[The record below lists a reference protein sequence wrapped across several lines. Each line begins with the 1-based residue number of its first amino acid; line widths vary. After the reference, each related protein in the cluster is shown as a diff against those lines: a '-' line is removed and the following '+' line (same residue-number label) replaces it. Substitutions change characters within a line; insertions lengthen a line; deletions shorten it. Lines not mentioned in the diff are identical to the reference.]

1 MRRKPTE
8 DFLLFLI
15 GGALFASGIVLFT
28 SQVIVGSQ
36 GSLGLGGW
44 FGRGYG
50 SRGGAFLGGLF
61 GSGSGEGFGLLMV
74 PLGIG
79 AALLL
84 AGTYRKLAWFLIWAT
99 SAALGVLVLQSLV
112 FSFRPTSLWS
122 LLAMVA
128 MVGGGAGLMFRS
140 LRSYPDQER
149 ERNRS
154 DLDDLRS
161 ELDHLRRRLD
171 DGPGGPSQQ
180 D

>member
-8 DFLLFLI
+8 DFLLFLF
-15 GGALFASGIVLFT
+15 GGALFAAGIVLFT
-28 SQVIVGSQ
+28 SQVMVGSQ

-44 FGRGYG
+44 FGRGSAG
-50 SRGGAFLGGLF
+50 RGGSFFGGLMGF
-61 GSGSGEGFGLLMV
+61 DNGQGFGLLMV
-74 PLGIG
+74 PLAIG

-84 AGTYRKLAWFLIWAT
+84 AGTYRKLAWLLIGAT

-140 LRSYPDQER
+140 LRQYPDQER

-161 ELDHLRRRLD
+161 ELDRLRRQLD
-171 DGPGGPSQQ
+171 DGPEGPGQQ

>member
-1 MRRKPTE
+1 MNRKPKE

-50 SRGGAFLGGLF
+50 SRGGAFFGGLLGF
-61 GSGSGEGFGLLMV
+61 DNGQGFGLLMV
-74 PLGIG
+74 PLAIG

-84 AGTYRKLAWFLIWAT
+84 AGTYRKLAWVLIWAT

-122 LLAMVA
+122 LLAIVA
-128 MVGGGAGLMFRS
+128 MVGGGGGLMFRS
-140 LRSYPDQER
+140 LRQYPDEER

-154 DLDDLRS
+154 DLDELRS
-161 ELDHLRRRLD
+161 ELDRLSRKYD
-171 DGPGGPSQQ
+171 NGPR
-180 D
+180 